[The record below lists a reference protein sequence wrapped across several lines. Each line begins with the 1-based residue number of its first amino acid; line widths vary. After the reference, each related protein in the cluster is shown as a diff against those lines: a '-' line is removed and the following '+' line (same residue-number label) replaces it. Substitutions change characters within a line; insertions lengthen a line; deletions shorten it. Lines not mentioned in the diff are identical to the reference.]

1 MPARK
6 QSKLGNWI
14 HPHCQPA
21 ILNVNSSRVA
31 FSGAFFIYRGLPET
45 LRAAQALSIRRINCA
60 PLF

>member
-1 MPARK
+1 
-6 QSKLGNWI
+6 
-14 HPHCQPA
+14 
-21 ILNVNSSRVA
+21 VNSSRVA